1 MLPLSRIVIGDRAEV
16 ENNEE
21 ISSRTERS
29 ETLRIMGRE
38 VRRKARTAR
47 LQWYSLLKSRVLLK
61 GAVLTCG
68 LLLVSVLNGWSD
80 VPPKEG
86 GHHRHRLVGPPPE
99 FLQQR
104 EPVKQQPRLA
114 IPPRWRFAIPTGDHH
129 AGRQVFV
136 DFECFKCHEVLGE
149 DFPASEAEQGDVGSV
164 LSGMGAM
171 HPAEYFAEVMID
183 PNASVAWRIRHHKAE
198 QKGYLGPDGTSKM
211 PSYNDTMS
219 IQQLIDVVAYMKSLT
234 AGGHQH

>member
-1 MLPLSRIVIGDRAEV
+1 M
-16 ENNEE
+16 
-21 ISSRTERS
+21 ERS

-47 LQWYSLLKSRVLLK
+47 LQWHSLLTSGVLLR
-61 GAVLTCG
+61 GAVLTCS

-80 VPPKEG
+80 ESPKGG

-114 IPPRWRFAIPTGDHH
+114 ISPRWRFAIPTGDHH

-198 QKGYLGPDGTSKM
+198 KKGYLGPDGTSKM
-211 PSYNDTMS
+211 PSYNDSMTV
-219 IQQLIDVVAYMKSLT
+219 QQLIDLVAYMKSLT
-234 AGGHQH
+234 SGVHTH

>member
-1 MLPLSRIVIGDRAEV
+1 S
-16 ENNEE
+16 
-21 ISSRTERS
+21 
-29 ETLRIMGRE
+29 
-38 VRRKARTAR
+38 
-47 LQWYSLLKSRVLLK
+47 SLLLI
-61 GAVLTCG
+61 
-68 LLLVSVLNGWSD
+68 SVLNGWSNES
-80 VPPKEG
+80 PKEG

-99 FLQQR
+99 FMPQER
-104 EPVKQQPRLA
+104 PVKQQPRLA

-149 DFPASEAEQGDVGSV
+149 DFPAPQAEQGDVGSV

-198 QKGYLGPDGTSKM
+198 KKDISVLM
-211 PSYNDTMS
+211 
-219 IQQLIDVVAYMKSLT
+219 A
-234 AGGHQH
+234 HQRCPATTTR